1 MTNDIS
7 NVPDELPVPKMLV
20 PNGYRQGI
28 ITAITAFLTLSSAFL
43 RFWAFDTEGP
53 WDWLSVIVALLLS
66 AAILLCVGA
75 LFRAINPI
83 DDDRDRYIKTTRIFK
98 FGVIVTMVGLL
109 VSGIESEY
117 YEQKHPELRKQ
128 SSVSFR
134 QSLTAPT
141 KASRFANE

>member
-1 MTNDIS
+1 
-7 NVPDELPVPKMLV
+7 
-20 PNGYRQGI
+20 
-28 ITAITAFLTLSSAFL
+28 
-43 RFWAFDTEGP
+43 
-53 WDWLSVIVALLLS
+53 
-66 AAILLCVGA
+66 

-128 SSVSFR
+128 SAVSFR

-141 KASRFANE
+141 KASRFANK